1 MMNLRPSWVP
11 EEKMMK
17 ETRLYQWMHS
27 LGFSSYDEFY
37 QASIKQTDWFWK
49 EAEKA
54 VGIQWA
60 TPYEAAL
67 GDHQFMWPKW
77 YKGGKL
83 NIVETAVDKWAS
95 EEDTKNQPAIIW
107 GNEAGEE
114 STWSFNQLQE
124 KVNRL
129 AAGFIKEGLQ
139 KGDVAIIYMPMLPET
154 VAVMLA
160 FAKIGVIFSPVFSGY
175 GSEPLAVRI
184 RASGATIVVTG
195 HEMTRRGKT
204 INMRE
209 CVADA
214 IKKTHTV
221 EKVIVHSSSDTGYT
235 HDIILNN
242 LLKEQPETETVYV
255 TNEEPLMILYTSGTT
270 GTPKGAVHTHA
281 GFPVKAAFDAGLC
294 MNIKK
299 GDRLCWLTDMG
310 WMMGPFLVFGG
321 LVNGSTIVLYDGA
334 PDYPH
339 EQHIWSFINQHQV
352 THFGLSPTFVRSA
365 MQHKTANIQLPH
377 VKAIISTG
385 EPWNEAPWQWLFE
398 TIGKKNIPILNY
410 SGGTEVSGGILGS
423 TLLRPIKPILFNA
436 AILGMAADVYDDAGN
451 SVINEVG
458 ELVVKKPWV
467 GMTCGFWN
475 EPERYEETY
484 FKRFDGVWTH
494 GDWVMQ
500 SESGEFHL
508 TGRSDDVINTA
519 GKRVGP
525 AEIESIL
532 VGHRAVQE
540 AAVIGVKDDVKGE
553 ALVCFVVISKQC
565 LDKAKFV
572 QELSKHVGMHA
583 GKALTPK
590 EIHIISALPKTRNGK
605 IVRRLLK
612 DAYEHKGSPDVS
624 SLENPDVY
632 EDIVDQLKKNITGS
646 IK

>member
-1 MMNLRPSWVP
+1 MMNLKPAWIP
-11 EEKMMK
+11 GEQMIKT
-17 ETRLYQWMHS
+17 TRLYKWMHS
-27 LGFSSYDEFY
+27 LGFSTYDAFY
-37 QASIKQTDWFWK
+37 QASIERTEWFWK

-54 VGIQWA
+54 IGIQWKV
-60 TPYEAAL
+60 PYEAAL
-67 GDHQFMWPKW
+67 GQDSFMWPKW
-77 YKGGKL
+77 YKGGQL
-83 NIVETAVDKWAS
+83 NITETAVDKWTEK
-95 EEDTKNQPAIIW
+95 EETKHQPAVIW

-114 STWSFNQLQE
+114 KSWSYLHLQE

-129 AAGFIKEGLQ
+129 ATGFLKKGLQ

-204 INMRE
+204 INMRA

-214 IKKTHTV
+214 IKKTNTV
-221 EKVIVHSSSDTGYT
+221 KTVIVHASSDTGYQ
-235 HDIILNN
+235 DDERLNDV
-242 LLKEQPETETVYV
+242 LKEQPMNDDTTYV
-255 TNEEPLMILYTSGTT
+255 TNEDPLMILYTSGTT

-294 MNIKK
+294 MDVKI
-299 GDRLCWLTDMG
+299 GDRLFWLTDMG

-321 LVNGSTIVLYDGA
+321 LINGAAIVLYDGA
-334 PDYPH
+334 PDYPD
-339 EQHIWSFINQHQV
+339 EQHLWSFIHQQKV

-365 MQHKTANIQLPH
+365 MQQNLAEIEIPH

-385 EPWNEAPWQWLFE
+385 EPWNEAPWQWLFD
-398 TIGKKNIPILNY
+398 TIGQKNIPILNY
-410 SGGTEVSGGILGS
+410 SGGTEVSGGIVGS

-436 AILGMAADVYDDAGN
+436 AILGMAADVYNESGQ
-451 SVINEVG
+451 SVMNEVG

-475 EPERYEETY
+475 EPERYEDTY

-500 SESGEFHL
+500 TEDGAFHI

-519 GKRVGP
+519 GKRIGP

-532 VGHRAVQE
+532 VGHPAVHE
-540 AAVIGVKDDVKGE
+540 AAVIGVKDEVKGE
-553 ALVCFVVISKQC
+553 ALVCFIVTSSHSFEEEMLI
-565 LDKAKFV
+565 
-572 QELSKHVGMHA
+572 QELKAHVGSHA

-590 EIHIISALPKTRNGK
+590 EIHLISALPKTRNGK

-612 DAYEHKGSPDVS
+612 GAYEQKPSPDLS
-624 SLENPDVY
+624 SLENPNVY
-632 EDIVDQLKKNITGS
+632 NSISAYLKRKQNQ
-646 IK
+646 

>member
-1 MMNLRPSWVP
+1 MMNLKPAWIP
-11 EEKMMK
+11 K
-17 ETRLYQWMHS
+17 EQMIKKTRLDQWMKS
-27 LGFSSYDEFY
+27 LGFSTYHAFY
-37 QASIKQTDWFWK
+37 QASIERTDWFWR

-54 VGIQWA
+54 VGIQWKE
-60 TPYEAAL
+60 PYEAAL
-67 GDHQFMWPKW
+67 GKHSFMWPNW
-77 YKGGKL
+77 YKGGIL
-83 NIVETAVDKWAS
+83 NITETAVDKWAEK
-95 EEDTKNQPAIIW
+95 EETKHQPAIIW
-107 GNEAGEE
+107 SNEAGEE
-114 STWSFNQLQE
+114 KRWSFLQLQE

-129 AAGFIKEGLQ
+129 AAGLLKEGLQ

-184 RASGATIVVTG
+184 RASGASIVVTG
-195 HEMTRRGKT
+195 NEMTRRGKT

-209 CVADA
+209 CAADA
-214 IKKTHTV
+214 IKKTTTV
-221 EKVIVHSSSDTGYT
+221 QTVIVHTSSDTGYQD
-235 HDIILNN
+235 DIKLNDLFN
-242 LLKEQPETETVYV
+242 EQPIARAAYV
-255 TNEEPLMILYTSGTT
+255 TNEHPLMILYTSGTT

-294 MNIKK
+294 MDVAT
-299 GDRLCWLTDMG
+299 GDRLFWLTDMG

-321 LVNGSTIVLYDGA
+321 LINGAAIVLYDGA
-334 PDYPH
+334 PDYPN
-339 EQHIWSFINQHQV
+339 EQQLWSFIHQQKV

-365 MQHKTANIQLPH
+365 MQQNMEGVHLPH

-385 EPWNEAPWQWLFE
+385 EPWNEAPWEWLFD
-398 TIGKKNIPILNY
+398 TIGQRKIPILNY
-410 SGGTEVSGGILGS
+410 SGGTEVSGGIVGS

-436 AILGMAADVYDDAGN
+436 AIPGMAADVYNEAGQ

-475 EPERYEETY
+475 EPERYEAAY
-484 FKRFDGVWTH
+484 FKQFDGVWTH

-500 SESGEFHL
+500 TEDGEFHI

-532 VGHRAVQE
+532 VGHPAVHE
-540 AAVIGVKDDVKGE
+540 AAVIGVKDEVKGE
-553 ALVCFVVISKQC
+553 ALVCFIVTGSHAFEE
-565 LDKAKFV
+565 AKLI
-572 QELSKHVGMHA
+572 QELSAHVGTHA
-583 GKALTPK
+583 GRALTPK
-590 EIHIISALPKTRNGK
+590 EIHLISALPKTRNGK

-612 DAYEHKGSPDVS
+612 EAYEHRPSPDLS
-624 SLENPDVY
+624 SLANPNIY
-632 EDIVDQLKKNITGS
+632 KRISEYLKSKQQT
-646 IK
+646 

>member
-1 MMNLRPSWVP
+1 MLNLKPVWIP
-11 EEKMMK
+11 DEKMMK

-27 LGFSSYDEFY
+27 LGFSSYGAFY
-37 QASIKQTDWFWK
+37 QASTERTDWFWK

-54 VGIQWA
+54 VGIKWA
-60 TPYEAAL
+60 EPYKAAL
-67 GDHQFMWPKW
+67 GQHSFMWPKW
-77 YKGGKL
+77 YKDGKL
-83 NIVETAVDKWAS
+83 NIVETAVDKWAEG
-95 EEDTKNQPAIIW
+95 EETKNQPAIIW
-107 GNEAGEE
+107 ENEAGEE
-114 STWSFNQLQE
+114 KSWSFLNLQE

-129 AAGFIKEGLQ
+129 AAGFLKKGLQ

-154 VAVMLA
+154 VAIMLA
-160 FAKIGVIFSPVFSGY
+160 FSKIGVIFSPVFSGY

-184 RASGATIVVTG
+184 RASGATIIVTG

-204 INMRE
+204 IDMRK

-214 IKKTHTV
+214 IQKTNTV
-221 EKVIVHSSSDTGYT
+221 ETVIVHASTETGYL
-235 HDIILNN
+235 HDIKLND
-242 LLKEQPETETVYV
+242 LLKEQPVNETTYV

-294 MNIKK
+294 MDVKR

-321 LVNGSTIVLYDGA
+321 LINGAAIVLYDGA
-334 PDYPH
+334 PDYPD
-339 EQHIWSFINQHQV
+339 EQHIWSFINRQAV
-352 THFGLSPTFVRSA
+352 THFGLSPTFIRSA
-365 MQHKTANIQLPH
+365 MQQNMTNIQLPH

-385 EPWNEAPWQWLFE
+385 EPWNEAPWQWLFD
-398 TIGKKNIPILNY
+398 TIGQKNIPILNY
-410 SGGTEVSGGILGS
+410 SGGTEVSGGIVGS

-436 AILGMAADVYDDAGN
+436 PILGMAADVYDETGRT
-451 SVINEVG
+451 VMNEVG

-484 FKRFDGVWTH
+484 FKRFAGVWTH

-500 SESGEFHL
+500 TEEGDFHI

-519 GKRVGP
+519 GKRIGP

-532 VGHRAVQE
+532 VGHPAVHE
-540 AAVIGVKDDVKGE
+540 AAVIGVKDEVKGE
-553 ALVCFVVISKQC
+553 ALVCFVVMGAHSV
-565 LDKAKFV
+565 DEAKLIH
-572 QELSKHVGMHA
+572 ELSKHVSVHA

-590 EIHIISALPKTRNGK
+590 EIHLISALPKTRNGK

-612 DAYEHKGSPDVS
+612 DAYEQHPSPDLS
-624 SLENPDVY
+624 SLDNPNVY
-632 EDIVDQLKKNITGS
+632 ESISEQLKK
-646 IK
+646 

>member
-1 MMNLRPSWVP
+1 MMNPKPAWRPD
-11 EEKMMK
+11 EKTIK

-27 LGFSSYDEFY
+27 LGFSSYEAFY
-37 QASIKQTDWFWK
+37 EASIKHTDWFWK

-54 VGIQWA
+54 VGIEWKM
-60 TPYEAAL
+60 PYQSAL
-67 GDHQFMWPKW
+67 GQLSVMWPTW
-77 YKGGKL
+77 YKGGTL
-83 NIVETAVDKWAS
+83 NIAETAIDKWANK
-95 EEDTKNQPAIIW
+95 EETKNHPAIIW
-107 GNEAGEE
+107 GNEAGEQ
-114 STWSFNQLQE
+114 TKWSFLHLQD

-129 AAGFIKEGLQ
+129 AAGFLKKGLQ

-195 HEMTRRGKT
+195 YEMTRRGKW

-214 IKKTHTV
+214 IQKTNTV
-221 EKVIVHSSSDTGYT
+221 ETVIVHSATDTGYKE
-235 HDIILNN
+235 DSILND
-242 LLKEQPETETVYV
+242 LFKEMPVAETTYV

-281 GFPVKAAFDAGLC
+281 GFPIKAAFDAGLC
-294 MNIKK
+294 MDVKT
-299 GDRLCWLTDMG
+299 GDRLFWLTDMG

-321 LVNGSTIVLYDGA
+321 LINGASIVLYDGA
-334 PDYPH
+334 PDYPD
-339 EQHIWSFINQHQV
+339 EKHIWSFIHQQEV
-352 THFGLSPTFVRSA
+352 THLGLSPTFVRSA
-365 MQHKTANIQLPH
+365 MQQNIADIQLPH

-385 EPWNEAPWQWLFE
+385 EPWNEAPWQWLFN
-398 TIGKKNIPILNY
+398 TIGQRKIPILNY
-410 SGGTEVSGGILGS
+410 SGGTEVSGGIVGS

-436 AILGMAADVYDDAGN
+436 AILGMAADVYDETGR
-451 SVINEVG
+451 SVMNEVG

-467 GMTCGFWN
+467 GMTYGFWN
-475 EPERYEETY
+475 EPKRYEDTY
-484 FKRFDGVWTH
+484 FKRFAGVWTH
-494 GDWVMQ
+494 GDWVKQ
-500 SESGEFHL
+500 TEDGEFHI

-532 VGHRAVQE
+532 VGHPAVHE
-540 AAVIGVKDDVKGE
+540 AAVIGVKDEVKGE
-553 ALVCFVVISKQC
+553 ALVCFIVADSPSVEEEKLI
-565 LDKAKFV
+565 
-572 QELSKHVGMHA
+572 QELSTHVGSHA

-590 EIHIISALPKTRNGK
+590 EIHLISTLPKTRNGK

-612 DAYEHKGSPDVS
+612 GAYEQHPSPDLS
-624 SLENPDVY
+624 SLENPNLYQTLSDY
-632 EDIVDQLKKNITGS
+632 MKRKHEK
-646 IK
+646 

>member
-1 MMNLRPSWVP
+1 MNLKPAWVP
-11 EEKMMK
+11 EEQMIKK
-17 ETRLYQWMHS
+17 TRLDQWMKS
-27 LGFSSYDEFY
+27 LGFSTYHSFY
-37 QASIKQTDWFWK
+37 QASIERTDWFWR

-54 VGIQWA
+54 VGIQWKE
-60 TPYEAAL
+60 PYEAAL
-67 GDHQFMWPKW
+67 GQHSFMWPKW
-77 YKGGKL
+77 YKGGTL
-83 NIVETAVDKWAS
+83 NIIETAVDKWA
-95 EEDTKNQPAIIW
+95 EKIETKHQPAIIW

-114 STWSFNQLQE
+114 KSWSFLHLQE
-124 KVNRL
+124 KVNRY
-129 AAGFIKEGLQ
+129 AAGFLKKGLQ

-214 IKKTHTV
+214 IQKTDTV
-221 EKVIVHSSSDTGYT
+221 KTVIVHSSSDTDYK
-235 HDIILNN
+235 DDVRLND
-242 LLKEQPETETVYV
+242 LLKEQPIHETTYV
-255 TNEEPLMILYTSGTT
+255 TNEDPLMILYTSGTT

-294 MNIKK
+294 MDVAK
-299 GDRLCWLTDMG
+299 GDRLFWLTDMG
-310 WMMGPFLVFGG
+310 WMMGPFLIFGG
-321 LVNGSTIVLYDGA
+321 LLNGAAIVLYDGA
-334 PDYPH
+334 PDYPD
-339 EQHIWSFINQHQV
+339 EQHIWSFIHQQKV

-365 MQHKTANIQLPH
+365 MQQHIAGIKMTH

-385 EPWNEAPWQWLFE
+385 EPWNEAPWQWLFNK
-398 TIGKKNIPILNY
+398 IGQKNIPILNY
-410 SGGTEVSGGILGS
+410 SGGTEVSGGIVGS

-436 AILGMAADVYDDAGN
+436 AILGMAADVYNETGQ

-467 GMTCGFWN
+467 GMTYGFWK
-475 EPERYEETY
+475 EPERYEDTY

-500 SESGEFHL
+500 TEDGEFHI

-519 GKRVGP
+519 GKRIGP

-532 VGHRAVQE
+532 VGHPAVHE
-540 AAVIGVKDDVKGE
+540 AAVIGVNDEVKGE
-553 ALVCFVVISKQC
+553 ALVCFIVTDSHAFEE
-565 LDKAKFV
+565 AKLI
-572 QELSKHVGMHA
+572 QELSAHVGSHA

-590 EIHIISALPKTRNGK
+590 EIHLISALPKTRNGK

-612 DAYEHKGSPDVS
+612 GAYEQKPLPDLS
-624 SLENPDVY
+624 SLENPDVF
-632 EDIVDQLKKNITGS
+632 ESISNDLKRKQRQE
-646 IK
+646 

>member
-1 MMNLRPSWVP
+1 MKNSTPAWIP
-11 EEKMMK
+11 DEELIK

-27 LGFSSYDEFY
+27 LGFASYDAFY
-37 QASIKQTDWFWK
+37 QASINHTEWFWK

-54 VGIQWA
+54 VGIKWKV
-60 TPYEAAL
+60 PYESVL
-67 GDHQFMWPKW
+67 DPSSFMWPSW

-83 NIVETAVDKWAS
+83 NIIDTAINKWADD
-95 EEDTKNQPAIIW
+95 EKTTLQPAIIW
-107 GNEAGEE
+107 GNESGKKE
-114 STWSFNQLQE
+114 TWSFQKLQE
-124 KVNRL
+124 NVHRL
-129 AAGFIKEGLQ
+129 AAGFLKKGLQ

-184 RASGATIVVTG
+184 RASGATIIVTG
-195 HEMTRRGKT
+195 HEVTRRGKL

-214 IKKTHTV
+214 IEKTNTV
-221 EKVIVHSSSDTGYT
+221 ETVIVHTSSETGHV
-235 HDIILNN
+235 HDIKLNE
-242 LLKEQPETETVYV
+242 LLKEEPITETAYM
-255 TNEEPLMILYTSGTT
+255 TNDEPLMILYTSGTT

-281 GFPVKAAFDAGLC
+281 GFPLKAAFDAGLC
-294 MNIKK
+294 MDVKK
-299 GDRLCWLTDMG
+299 GDRLFWLTDMG

-321 LVNGSTIVLYDGA
+321 LINGAAIVLYDGA
-334 PDYPH
+334 PDYPN
-339 EQHIWSFINQHQV
+339 EQHIWSFIHQQNV

-365 MQHKTANIQLPH
+365 MQQNMSDVKLSH

-385 EPWNEAPWQWLFE
+385 EPWNETPWRWLFD
-398 TIGKKNIPILNY
+398 TIGQKSIPILNY
-410 SGGTEVSGGILGS
+410 SGGTEISGGIVGS

-436 AILGMAADVYDDAGN
+436 AILGMAADVYDETGL

-475 EPERYEETY
+475 EPERFEDTY
-484 FKRFDGVWTH
+484 FKRFEGVWTH

-500 SESGEFHL
+500 TEKGEFHI

-532 VGHRAVQE
+532 VGHPAVHE
-540 AAVIGVKDDVKGE
+540 AAVIGVKDEVKGE
-553 ALVCFVVISKQC
+553 AIVCFIVTSLHADEETKLI
-565 LDKAKFV
+565 
-572 QELSKHVGMHA
+572 QELSAHVGSHA

-590 EIHIISALPKTRNGK
+590 EVHLIPALPKTRNGK

-612 DAYEHKGSPDVS
+612 GAYEQQLSPDLS
-624 SLENPDVY
+624 SLDNPNVY
-632 EDIVDQLKKNITGS
+632 KRITEYLKTHKQ
-646 IK
+646 